1 MEDDVFCMIIRGEIP
16 STKVYEDADV
26 LAILDISQATRG
38 HTLVMPKMHYRDILH
53 CPSEVL
59 HRVYDVAQKIGQAAV
74 VNLGASGVNIL
85 TNCGESAG
93 QSVKHFHVHVI
104 PRYDHDL
111 GGFQITMKEHKP
123 EELNLPVVAEE
134 LSKDLK

>member
-59 HRVYDVAQKIGQAAV
+59 HRVYDVAQKIAQAAIV
-74 VNLGASGVNIL
+74 SMGATGVNIL
-85 TNCGESAG
+85 TNAGESAG
-93 QSVKHFHVHVI
+93 QTVPHFHVHVL
-104 PRYDHDL
+104 PRYDHENN
-111 GGFQITMKEHKP
+111 GFEITMRDNKP
-123 EELNLPVVAEE
+123 DGLSLPVIAEE
-134 LSKDLK
+134 LKKNL